1 MSDEAKDNRG
11 RLWNEAHDQLKISMQ
26 KEIGIMREILGNMH
40 QEELS
45 LLLNDKGSW
54 NHVMQ
59 ERSQLIE
66 RLSYLR
72 AERLEATKKIEDM
85 VDIKDK
91 TKEIPLE
98 SILPTQ
104 DENSCEILSLRD
116 QLMAL
121 MERINFQGCRN
132 EILFHQVEHQ
142 PDIPYNPQY
151 NQNQPAPAKSKKKA
165 SIATY
170 NFKL

>member
-1 MSDEAKDNRG
+1 MTNEPNNKG
-11 RLWNEAHDQLKISMQ
+11 RIWNETHDQLKVAMQ

-40 QEELS
+40 QEEMS
-45 LLLNDKGSW
+45 LLINDRASW

-59 ERSQLIE
+59 ERSHLIE

-72 AERLEATKKIEDM
+72 VERLEATKKIEEM
-85 VDIKDK
+85 ISPNDK
-91 TKEIPLE
+91 TKKITLE
-98 SILPTQ
+98 DMLPTE

-121 MERINFQGCRN
+121 MERINFQSCHN
-132 EILFHQVEHQ
+132 EALYHQVEHHL
-142 PDIPYNPQY
+142 DLSYHPQY
-151 NQNQPAPAKSKKKA
+151 NQIQAASPKAKKKS